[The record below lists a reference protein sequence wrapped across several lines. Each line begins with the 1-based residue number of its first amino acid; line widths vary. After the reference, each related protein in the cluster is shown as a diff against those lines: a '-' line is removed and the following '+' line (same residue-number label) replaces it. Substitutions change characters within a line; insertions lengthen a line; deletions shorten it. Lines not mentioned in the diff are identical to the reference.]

1 MVSLQNLT
9 ISGHFKNLAKI
20 GDFIG
25 QAAMQAGLN
34 DKAVY
39 AIQMAVD
46 EACTNIIEHAYG
58 GEGKGQIKLTC
69 RIEDEGLKVTICDQ
83 GNPFDPDQVPKLDV
97 QAPLSARK
105 RRGMGMFFIYNLVD
119 TVEYKFSTPQGNQLI
134 LFKGRG

>member
-1 MVSLQNLT
+1 MVSLQKLT
-9 ISGHFKNLAKI
+9 VSGHSQI

-25 QAAMQAGLN
+25 QAAIQAGLN

-58 GEGKGQIKLTC
+58 GEGKGQIQLTC
-69 RIEDEGLKVTICDQ
+69 SIQDEGLNVTIFDQ
-83 GNPFDPDQVPKLDV
+83 GVPFEPDQVPELDV
-97 QAPLSARK
+97 QAPLSARR
-105 RRGMGMFFIYNLVD
+105 RRGMGMFFINNLVD
-119 TVEYKFSTPQGNQLI
+119 TVEYKFNTLQGNQLI